1 VLKTI
6 RIIALILW
14 FIISILLILMISIF
28 RPSNP
33 DNLWMF
39 SILIGKGA
47 KVILGIDYEVDVD
60 FDFVN
65 DRPSVIIANHQNIF
79 DIFMISYL
87 KPRYTVSLGKKELLY
102 IPLFGIF
109 YYLTGNVLINR
120 KNRTKALSS
129 MRKVRKTITEK
140 KLNIIIMP
148 EGTRSRGKGLL
159 PFKKGAFFTAINSQV
174 PIIPLCFSS
183 WDDNIN
189 LNKIK
194 SGVIK
199 ISSLPPITTKGLSK
213 SDLTNI
219 LNTSYEQMTNKLSK
233 LNN

>member
-1 VLKTI
+1 MLKSI

-39 SILIGKGA
+39 AILIGKGA
-47 KVILGIDYEVDVD
+47 KVILGIEYEVDVD

-65 DRPSVIIANHQNIF
+65 DRPSVIIANHQNVF

-120 KNRTKALSS
+120 RNRTNAMSS

-140 KLNIIIMP
+140 II
-148 EGTRSRGKGLL
+148 
-159 PFKKGAFFTAINSQV
+159 
-174 PIIPLCFSS
+174 
-183 WDDNIN
+183 
-189 LNKIK
+189 
-194 SGVIK
+194 
-199 ISSLPPITTKGLSK
+199 
-213 SDLTNI
+213 
-219 LNTSYEQMTNKLSK
+219 
-233 LNN
+233 

>member
-39 SILIGKGA
+39 AILIGKGA
-47 KVILGIDYEVDVD
+47 KVILGIEYEVDVD

-120 KNRTKALSS
+120 KNRTNAMSS

-213 SDLTNI
+213 SDLTNL
-219 LNTSYEQMTNKLSK
+219 LNTTYEQMSNKLTK

>member
-1 VLKTI
+1 
-6 RIIALILW
+6 
-14 FIISILLILMISIF
+14 
-28 RPSNP
+28 
-33 DNLWMF
+33 
-39 SILIGKGA
+39 
-47 KVILGIDYEVDVD
+47 
-60 FDFVN
+60 
-65 DRPSVIIANHQNIF
+65 
-79 DIFMISYL
+79 
-87 KPRYTVSLGKKELLY
+87 
-102 IPLFGIF
+102 
-109 YYLTGNVLINR
+109 
-120 KNRTKALSS
+120 
-129 MRKVRKTITEK
+129 
-140 KLNIIIMP
+140 MP

-213 SDLTNI
+213 SDLTNL
-219 LNTSYEQMTNKLSK
+219 LNTTYEQMSNKLTK

>member
-1 VLKTI
+1 
-6 RIIALILW
+6 
-14 FIISILLILMISIF
+14 MISIF

-39 SILIGKGA
+39 AILIGKGA

-120 KNRTKALSS
+120 KNRTNAMSS

-213 SDLTNI
+213 SDLTNL
-219 LNTSYEQMTNKLSK
+219 LNTTYEQMSNKLTK

>member
-1 VLKTI
+1 
-6 RIIALILW
+6 
-14 FIISILLILMISIF
+14 MISIF

-39 SILIGKGA
+39 AILIGKGA
-47 KVILGIDYEVDVD
+47 KIILGVEYEVDVD
-60 FDFVN
+60 FDFGN

-87 KPRYTVSLGKKELLY
+87 EPRYTVSLGKKELLY

-109 YYLTGNVLINR
+109 YYLTGNVLVNR
-120 KNRTKALSS
+120 KNRRKAMSS
-129 MRKVRKTITEK
+129 MRKVRRTINEK
-140 KLNIIIMP
+140 QLNVIIMP

-174 PIIPLCFSS
+174 PIVPLCFSS
-183 WDDNIN
+183 WDNNIN

-199 ISSLPPITTKGLSK
+199 ISSLPPISTKGLSK
-213 SDLTNI
+213 SDLTNL
-219 LNTSYEQMTNKLSK
+219 LNTTYTQMSHKLYK

>member
-1 VLKTI
+1 MLKTI

-39 SILIGKGA
+39 AILIGKGA
-47 KVILGIDYEVDVD
+47 KVILGIEYEVDVD

-174 PIIPLCFSS
+174 PIVPLCFSS